1 MNSKRATKS
10 EAPTLPNTA
19 PAAKKWHSA
28 VTKFHSVTRS
38 FCYFFFL
45 WHVLVSFGLRKI
57 GSFLHQ
63 VSSFFG
69 LLLRYNFWWF
79 LFFFCGKKSQL
90 FVTKTHPTRVPTLV
104 PFVRPGER
112 VGEDIGFPA
121 MRPHQCHG
129 ILRIKGSQKKAGIR
143 LCPKKPLKRD
153 PGILKYIY
161 II

>member
-63 VSSFFG
+63 ASSFFG

-79 LFFFCGKKSQL
+79 LFFFVGKNPSSLWQKLIPRGSPPWCL
-90 FVTKTHPTRVPTLV
+90 LSGLV
-104 PFVRPGER
+104 
-112 VGEDIGFPA
+112 
-121 MRPHQCHG
+121 
-129 ILRIKGSQKKAGIR
+129 KGSVKTSDFQPWGHTNVTGFSELR
-143 LCPKKPLKRD
+143 DPKKRQVLGYAQRSP
-153 PGILKYIY
+153 
-161 II
+161 